1 MSLYPL
7 VILVI
12 VLGLFI
18 AISLLPVI
26 FSDKDMESLVILPK

>member
-7 VILVI
+7 VILMM

-26 FSDKDMESLVILPK
+26 FSDKDMESLVILPQ

>member
-7 VILVI
+7 VILMI

-26 FSDKDMESLVILPK
+26 FSDQDMESLAVLPK

>member
-18 AISLLPVI
+18 AISLLPVL
-26 FSDKDMESLVILPK
+26 FSDKDQDTLVGLPE